1 MIADMTETLPLA
13 LVTGAA
19 GDIGKALCERLSHRG
34 YQLIL
39 AAHTDE
45 SAAATA
51 ELFPGSIPVACDHTN
66 ADEVRALCER
76 IEGEWRDRLQVL
88 VCNAGVIIPG
98 DLADVTAESIDT
110 HLDINLR
117 SPAQLLR
124 SAAIVCRARGD
135 GHLVAIASLGG
146 VMPMP
151 GSAMYSASK
160 FGLRGLLSALNAEV
174 HSDGVK
180 VSGIYPG
187 AIDTKML
194 RFEARSGGSAL
205 NFLSKIHEVDEVADA
220 LEKALDKGRLEVYV
234 PYSESLSAR
243 FAAGLPWTIRPL
255 MPMLNRVGERGRR
268 KFLKRID

>member
-1 MIADMTETLPLA
+1 MTDKQSLA

-19 GDIGKALCERLSHRG
+19 GDIGKALCERLANRG
-34 YQLIL
+34 FQLAV
-39 AAHTDE
+39 AARNEE

-66 ADEVRALCER
+66 ESEVSALCDR
-76 IEGEWRDRLQVL
+76 IEGEWSDRLQVI
-88 VCNAGVIIPG
+88 VCNAGVVIPG
-98 DLADVTAESIDT
+98 DMADVSRQSIDD

-117 SPAQLLR
+117 APAQLLR
-124 SAAIVCRARGD
+124 SAAKVFVGRGE

-146 VMPMP
+146 IMPMP

-160 FGLRGLLSALNAEV
+160 FGLRGLLTALNSEV
-174 HSDGVK
+174 HSAGVK
-180 VSGIYPG
+180 VSGIFPG

-205 NFLSKIHEVDEVADA
+205 NFLSKIHDVDEVADA
-220 LEKALDKGRLEVYV
+220 FEKALDKGRLEIYV

-243 FAAGLPWTIRPL
+243 LAAGLPWMIRPL
-255 MPMLNRVGERGRR
+255 IPMLDRVGESGRK

>member
-1 MIADMTETLPLA
+1 MTETLPLA

-19 GDIGKALCERLSHRG
+19 GDIGRALCERLSNRG
-34 YQLIL
+34 FQLAV
-39 AAHTDE
+39 AAHTAD
-45 SAAATA
+45 SAEATA
-51 ELFPGSIPVACDHTN
+51 ELFPGSIPIACDHTN
-66 ADEVRALCER
+66 QAEVQALCER
-76 IEGEWRDRLQVL
+76 IEGEWSDRLKVI

-98 DLADVTAESIDT
+98 DLSHISARSIDA
-110 HLDINLR
+110 HIDINLR
-117 SPAQLLR
+117 VPAQLLR
-124 SAAIVCRARGD
+124 SAAIVCRANGG

-146 VMPMP
+146 IMPMP

-174 HSDGVK
+174 HSAGVM

-205 NFLSKIHEVDEVADA
+205 NFLSKIHDVDEVADA
-220 LEKALDKGRLEVYV
+220 FEKALDKGRLEIYV

-243 FAAGLPWTIRPL
+243 LAAGLPWIIRPL
-255 MPMLNRVGERGRR
+255 MPALNRVGERGRR
-268 KFLKRID
+268 KFLKLID

>member
-1 MIADMTETLPLA
+1 MTDTQSLA

-19 GDIGKALCERLSHRG
+19 GDIGKALCERLANRG
-34 YQLIL
+34 FQLVVV
-39 AAHTDE
+39 ARNEE

-66 ADEVRALCER
+66 ECEVSALCDR
-76 IEGEWRDRLQVL
+76 IEGEWSDRLHVI

-98 DLADVTAESIDT
+98 DMAEVSRQSIDD

-117 SPAQLLR
+117 APAQLLR
-124 SAAIVCRARGD
+124 SAAKVFVGRGE
-135 GHLVAIASLGG
+135 GHLLAIASLGG
-146 VMPMP
+146 IMPMP

-160 FGLRGLLSALNAEV
+160 FGLRGLLTALDSEV
-174 HSDGVK
+174 HSAGVK
-180 VSGIYPG
+180 VSGIFPG

-194 RFEARSGGSAL
+194 RFEARCGGSAL
-205 NFLSKIHEVDEVADA
+205 NFLSEIHDVDEVADA
-220 LEKALDKGRLEVYV
+220 FERALDKGRLEIYV

-243 FAAGLPWTIRPL
+243 LAAGLPWVIRPL
-255 MPMLNRVGERGRR
+255 IPMLDRVGERGRK